1 MKYSDFVGRV
11 RTLDIKINQQLLEAE
26 RLKNL
31 CEQITTIW
39 LDDVRIQAS
48 AENKQEQR
56 LIELVDCKRELD
68 SLVDKRNE
76 VVQELTDFFN
86 NSLSFE
92 DADTLI
98 LKYIHGKSIGA
109 IADIK
114 TLSYSGAASKIYRA
128 DLRARQRYEEKKGA
142 NDV

>member
-1 MKYSDFVGRV
+1 MEYRDFVGRV
-11 RTLDIKINQQLLEAE
+11 RILDLKINQQMLEAE
-26 RLKNL
+26 RLKSL

-86 NSLSFE
+86 NSLSYE

-98 LKYIHGKSIGA
+98 LKYIHGKSITD
-109 IADIK
+109 IADLK
-114 TLSYSGAASKIYRA
+114 VLSYSGAANKIYRA
-128 DLRARQRYEEKKGA
+128 DIRARQRYEERSE
-142 NDV
+142 